1 MKNLILTVCA
11 TVFLSSFFIQAQEN
25 KVDRTNNQKQAT
37 LHLKVKDGAKPDIYV
52 NGKKFDFSLEII
64 DKNMIKSV
72 SVIKGEKAINEYK
85 APQGVILVTTKKKK
99 DLKKD
104 KLSLKGKIDK
114 INNINNNPLVIID
127 GKKQDQNMLNKLNP
141 DDIENI
147 LILKDEVAIK
157 KYNSPGGV
165 IIIKTKK
172 KK

>member
-1 MKNLILTVCA
+1 MKKLILTVCA
-11 TVFLSSFFIQAQEN
+11 TVFLSSFLIQAQEN
-25 KVDRTNNQKQAT
+25 KVDRTNNQKQST
-37 LHLKVKDGAKPDIYV
+37 LHIKVKDGAKPDIYV
-52 NGKKFDFSLEII
+52 DGKKFDFSLEII

-104 KLSLKGKIDK
+104 KVRLKGKID
-114 INNINNNPLVIID
+114 NEPLVIID
-127 GKKQDQNMLNKLNP
+127 GKKLSKRELNKIKP
-141 DDIENI
+141 KDFENMT
-147 LILKDEVAIK
+147 ILKDEVAMK
-157 KYNSPGGV
+157 MYNSPGGV